1 MKPDAKKRFK
11 KILLSSCISILLLIL
26 LIYLLLGHIVKN
38 AVEINLPKMTGTP
51 VKMESFSFSILTG
64 KARMKNFVIANPE
77 GFKTEYA
84 FRLGS
89 IVVDINM
96 DTLFSKKIV
105 IDEIR
110 IDETQII
117 YEQGLISSNLSEIKS
132 NIDKFVKKDKLKEE
146 KVETQEKAG
155 GGKKIQINN
164 FYFNGASV
172 SLSAVLLQG
181 QKATMPITDIHLKD
195 IGKEEKGASTGE
207 VADEIFTA
215 IYTSV
220 GKVAGSG
227 TDVIKGVGDDAWNKV
242 KGIFK

>member
-1 MKPDAKKRFK
+1 MKPEAKKRLK
-11 KILLSSCISILLLIL
+11 KILIASCISILVFLIL
-26 LIYLLLGHIVKN
+26 IYVFLGHIVKSS
-38 AVEINLPKMTGTP
+38 VETVVPKITGTP
-51 VKMESFSFSILTG
+51 VKMESCSFSMLTG
-64 KARMKNFVIANPE
+64 KMEVKNFIIANPE

-110 IDETQII
+110 IDDTQII
-117 YEQGLISSNLSEIKS
+117 YEQGLTTSNLSEIKS
-132 NIDKFVKKDKLKEE
+132 NIDKFVKKDKQKEE
-146 KVETQEKAG
+146 KAETQEKAG

-195 IGKEEKGASTGE
+195 IGEEEKGASTGE

-215 IYTSV
+215 IYTSA

-227 TDVIKGVGDDAWNKV
+227 TDVIKGVGDDAWKKV